1 VGTKQLFELFELFVK
16 HIFRCL
22 GVKRSPNGSNQ
33 TVSQTCLCLAIEVVP
48 LVVFSLEKLS
58 FV

>member
-1 VGTKQLFELFELFVK
+1 
-16 HIFRCL
+16 
-22 GVKRSPNGSNQ
+22 VKRSPNGSNQ